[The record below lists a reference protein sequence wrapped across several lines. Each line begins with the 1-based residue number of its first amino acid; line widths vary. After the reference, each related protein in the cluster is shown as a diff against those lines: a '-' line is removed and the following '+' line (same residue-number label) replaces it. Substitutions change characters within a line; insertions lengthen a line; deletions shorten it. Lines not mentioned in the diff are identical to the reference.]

1 MTTLT
6 ASQAVAALQTR
17 ALLTSHTPNCT
28 WEEPVSDPCCV
39 AGKVQDAL
47 TQLGRAEFAAL
58 VEALSVFVWPFDSDL
73 TIEQLREQSTALL
86 ARIRARA
93 QEVLDGPS

>member
-17 ALLTSHTPNCT
+17 AVA
-28 WEEPVSDPCCV
+28 EPD
-39 AGKVQDAL
+39 DAL
-47 TQLGRAEFAAL
+47 RHAACAALAQLERAEFAAL